1 MRIKKKKTEAG
12 GATGWATGE
21 RRRKDRVV
29 GRLRWKGG
37 SGAGRPNAGVQRWSC
52 SQSGQDL
59 RARGGYPS
67 SALVP
72 TSTLAFQALIFHMIS
87 SPPVLRLAL
96 ALQTVCVT
104 VPFSAGKNLTETC
117 FITVDLMV
125 SRMSREFVC
134 FFLFFCF
141 LLCSKGSENFFFA
154 FDVFIGCRL
163 QSQNNG
169 S

>member
-1 MRIKKKKTEAG
+1 MEQQVG
-12 GATGWATGE
+12 PQENGGE
-21 RRRKDRVV
+21 RIELWERRSEKE
-29 GRLRWKGG
+29 GWGG
-37 SGAGRPNAGVQRWSC
+37 GAGRPNAGAQRWSC
-52 SQSGQDL
+52 SQSGRDL
-59 RARGGYPS
+59 RAQGGYPS

-87 SPPVLRLAL
+87 LPPVLRLAL

-104 VPFSAGKNLTETC
+104 VPFSAGKTLTETC
-117 FITVDLMV
+117 FITVDLTL
-125 SRMSREFVC
+125 SRMRRRFLCVC
-134 FFLFFCF
+134 VFFFYFAQ
-141 LLCSKGSENFFFA
+141 KEVKTFFA